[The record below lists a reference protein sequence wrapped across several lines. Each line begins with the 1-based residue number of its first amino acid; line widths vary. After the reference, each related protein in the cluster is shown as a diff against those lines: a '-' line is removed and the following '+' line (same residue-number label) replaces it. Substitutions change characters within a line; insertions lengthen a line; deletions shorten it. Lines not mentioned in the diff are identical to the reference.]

1 MAIME
6 SLWAWQPLACKPPI
20 PLSDDS
26 DLQPAT
32 IKPHLTSVLQ
42 QPVQHYCPELLFFS
56 TWSLSVIHHMRIM
69 PGVERKC

>member
-6 SLWAWQPLACKPPI
+6 SLWAWQPLACKPLM

-32 IKPHLTSVLQ
+32 IKRHLTSVLQ
-42 QPVQHYCPELLFFS
+42 QPVQHYGPELLFFS
-56 TWSLSVIHHMRIM
+56 TWSLPVIQHLQLL